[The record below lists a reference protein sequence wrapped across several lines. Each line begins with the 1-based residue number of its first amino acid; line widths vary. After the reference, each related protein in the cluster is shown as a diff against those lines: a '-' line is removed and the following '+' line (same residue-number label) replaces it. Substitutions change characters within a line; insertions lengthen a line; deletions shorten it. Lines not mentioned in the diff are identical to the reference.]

1 MSPVLLQKES
11 PVLEA
16 LEIIFGPELK
26 RRLMV
31 KQMSNDEL
39 FLKYQP
45 ELLLKIHNE
54 INLKN
59 DIVLLD
65 KFRKFLGDSRPSPSL
80 AKEFISRYHH
90 HSLSTQARYTATIK
104 GFMRWYGEPIDDV
117 KIKVPK
123 PLPQYVENEQ
133 IEKLFSSIRDK
144 KSHKQSINRDL
155 LIVELYLKTGMR
167 RNELAELKV
176 RDVHSDF
183 LMVIKGKGGKD
194 RMIPLLPD
202 IAERLNNYTRDRQ
215 PDESVFGLTGPS
227 IGNKISI
234 FARKA
239 GLKDIHTHS
248 LRHKY
253 ATDLL
258 ESGANIRAVQQ
269 LLGHSDLAATQ
280 DYLAITDES
289 LRDAVNGLVK
299 KVKQGPGDV
308 RKLENI
314 YQAGTE
320 LSLEP
325 PLLDPKSSLREKVPG
340 APFTL
345 ELGSDSILI
354 ESLQVRTSEP
364 EVPFRLML
372 FESDPRKITGNIEN
386 EDMIQMDPVTQRVL
400 SYPIGKALPYMNR
413 DGLEELYGAIYLY
426 SRPLVISISP
436 GDKGGG
442 RIIQRKKQPVNFT
455 LTLRYQIT

>member
-1 MSPVLLQKES
+1 
-11 PVLEA
+11 
-16 LEIIFGPELK
+16 
-26 RRLMV
+26 MV

-54 INLKN
+54 INLKS
-59 DIVLLD
+59 DIALLD

-90 HSLSTQARYTATIK
+90 RSLSTQARYTATVK

-202 IAERLNNYTRDRQ
+202 IAGRLNNYT
-215 PDESVFGLTGPS
+215 
-227 IGNKISI
+227 
-234 FARKA
+234 
-239 GLKDIHTHS
+239 
-248 LRHKY
+248 
-253 ATDLL
+253 
-258 ESGANIRAVQQ
+258 
-269 LLGHSDLAATQ
+269 
-280 DYLAITDES
+280 
-289 LRDAVNGLVK
+289 
-299 KVKQGPGDV
+299 
-308 RKLENI
+308 
-314 YQAGTE
+314 
-320 LSLEP
+320 
-325 PLLDPKSSLREKVPG
+325 
-340 APFTL
+340 
-345 ELGSDSILI
+345 
-354 ESLQVRTSEP
+354 
-364 EVPFRLML
+364 
-372 FESDPRKITGNIEN
+372 
-386 EDMIQMDPVTQRVL
+386 
-400 SYPIGKALPYMNR
+400 
-413 DGLEELYGAIYLY
+413 
-426 SRPLVISISP
+426 
-436 GDKGGG
+436 
-442 RIIQRKKQPVNFT
+442 
-455 LTLRYQIT
+455 